1 MNTERIS
8 ESRSYLK
15 EIAELY
21 GKVLKFDSVSL
32 THDYSG
38 MDAGPG
44 CYAKEDVESVVK
56 ELSGIFLLPDET
68 ASAIKEALS
77 TGAIDFTMLP
87 QEDFEALMAAFPGE
101 ETPADILSL
110 LYILSRPYFK
120 AVGRAIDADDIYWEE
135 GRCPVCNA
143 APALSVLGANETRR
157 YCCSFCG
164 TAGRYKRIGCPYC
177 GNEKAE
183 TIEIMYS
190 EKDEGV
196 RVDACTRCHSYV
208 KTVDASMLSGYTTEE
223 LDLISLPFDII
234 AQDRGF
240 VRRAPNP
247 VGIIRVN

>member
-1 MNTERIS
+1 MNPERIS

-15 EIAELY
+15 EVSELY
-21 GKVLKFDSVSL
+21 GKVLKFDSVGL
-32 THDYSG
+32 LNDYSG
-38 MDAGPG
+38 IGSG
-44 CYAKEDVESVVK
+44 SNCYVDEDVEGVV
-56 ELSGIFLLPDET
+56 EEFSRIFLLPQGT

-110 LYILSRPYFK
+110 LYIMSRPYFK
-120 AVGRAIDADDIYWEE
+120 AIGRAIDADNIYWEE

-143 APALSVLGANETRR
+143 APALSVLAANEARR

-208 KTVDASMLSGYTTEE
+208 KTVDASMLSEYTAEE

-234 AQDRGF
+234 AQDKGF
-240 VRRAPNP
+240 MRRAPNP